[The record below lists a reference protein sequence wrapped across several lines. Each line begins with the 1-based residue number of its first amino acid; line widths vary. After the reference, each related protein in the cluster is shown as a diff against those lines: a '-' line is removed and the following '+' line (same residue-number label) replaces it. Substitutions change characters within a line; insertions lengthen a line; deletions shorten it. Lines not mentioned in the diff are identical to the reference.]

1 MQAIRPYVIDL
12 GSTNGTFLNGV
23 KVDDARYIELM
34 EKDILKFGNSSREF
48 VFLHEASS
56 DA

>member
-1 MQAIRPYVIDL
+1 MIDL

-48 VFLHEASS
+48 VFLHEGSGKGTP
-56 DA
+56 DEQD